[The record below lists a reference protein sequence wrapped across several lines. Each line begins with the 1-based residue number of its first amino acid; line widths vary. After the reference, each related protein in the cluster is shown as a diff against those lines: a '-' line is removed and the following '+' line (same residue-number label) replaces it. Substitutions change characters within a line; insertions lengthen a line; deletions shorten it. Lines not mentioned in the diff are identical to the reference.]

1 MSFLDDLDDRI
12 NKASNALDSAYNTAN
27 NTLNTT
33 SKALNWNKNNKS
45 FKDSLEYKM
54 IVKKTNRLQ
63 KATSVLQII
72 FLLLCIAIII
82 ATIVM
87 CVKGNDIILRLVGL
101 V

>member
-45 FKDSLEYKM
+45 FKDSL
-54 IVKKTNRLQ
+54 
-63 KATSVLQII
+63 
-72 FLLLCIAIII
+72 
-82 ATIVM
+82 
-87 CVKGNDIILRLVGL
+87 
-101 V
+101 

>member
-1 MSFLDDLDDRI
+1 MSFLDELDDKI
-12 NKASNALDSAYNTAN
+12 NKASSTLNSAYNTAN

-63 KATSVLQII
+63 KASSVLQII
-72 FLLLCIAIII
+72 FLLLCIAGFFSSR
-82 ATIVM
+82 AFES
-87 CVKGNDIILRLVGL
+87 LA
-101 V
+101 

>member
-63 KATSVLQII
+63 KAASVTDHL
-72 FLLLCIAIII
+72 FIAMHSNNHCHYSH
-82 ATIVM
+82 V
-87 CVKGNDIILRLVGL
+87 CKRK
-101 V
+101 